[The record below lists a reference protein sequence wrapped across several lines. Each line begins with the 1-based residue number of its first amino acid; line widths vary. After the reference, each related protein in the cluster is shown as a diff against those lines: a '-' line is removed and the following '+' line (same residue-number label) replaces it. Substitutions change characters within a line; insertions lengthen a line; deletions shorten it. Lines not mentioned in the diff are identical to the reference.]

1 MIDCD
6 LNFPT
11 MPCPT
16 PYDGS
21 ILKAANFLISKRPR
35 GWKEELG
42 KLKSMRTAAVNPNK
56 LDQRDW
62 PIRFRLISPGVVLPQ
77 QVVMTLFVSMIEV

>member
-1 MIDCD
+1 
-6 LNFPT
+6 

-21 ILKAANFLISKRPR
+21 IGDAVDFLIEKRPR

-42 KLKSMRTAAVNPNK
+42 KLKAMETASTDLYNLEKN
-56 LDQRDW
+56 DW
-62 PIRFRLISPGVVLPQ
+62 PIRFRHISPGVVLPQ
-77 QVVMTLFVSMIEV
+77 QVIMSFIVSMIEV

>member
-1 MIDCD
+1 
-6 LNFPT
+6 

-21 ILKAANFLISKRPR
+21 IVDAADFLIEKRPR

-42 KLKSMRTAAVNPNK
+42 KLKDMTSAADNLNK

-62 PIRFRLISPGVVLPQ
+62 PIRFRKISPGIVLPQ
-77 QVVMTLFVSMIEV
+77 QVVMTLFVSMIKV

>member
-1 MIDCD
+1 
-6 LNFPT
+6 

-21 ILKAANFLISKRPR
+21 IGDAVHFLIEKRPR

-42 KLKSMRTAAVNPNK
+42 KLKAMESASIDPSK
-56 LDQRDW
+56 LDKNDW
-62 PIRFRLISPGVVLPQ
+62 PIRFRHISPGVVLPQ

>member
-1 MIDCD
+1 
-6 LNFPT
+6 

-21 ILKAANFLISKRPR
+21 IDDAANFLISERPR

-42 KLKSMRTAAVNPNK
+42 KLKEMSAAANNPNK
-56 LDQRDW
+56 LDCDW
-62 PIRFRLISPGVVLPQ
+62 PIRFRNISPGVVLPQ

>member
-1 MIDCD
+1 
-6 LNFPT
+6 

-21 ILKAANFLISKRPR
+21 IDDAANFLISERPR

-42 KLKSMRTAAVNPNK
+42 KLKAMETASNEPSQ
-56 LDQRDW
+56 LDKNDW
-62 PIRFRLISPGVVLPQ
+62 PIRFRHINPGVVPPQ
-77 QVVMTLFVSMIEV
+77 QVIMSFIVSMIEV

>member
-1 MIDCD
+1 
-6 LNFPT
+6 

-21 ILKAANFLISKRPR
+21 IDDAASFLINERPR

-42 KLKSMRTAAVNPNK
+42 KLKNMASAANNPNK
-56 LDQRDW
+56 LDRDW

>member
-1 MIDCD
+1 
-6 LNFPT
+6 

-16 PYDGS
+16 PYNGS
-21 ILKAANFLISKRPR
+21 IVAAASFLINERPR

-42 KLKSMRTAAVNPNK
+42 KLKAMETAAVNPNK

-62 PIRFRLISPGVVLPQ
+62 PIRFRVISPGVVLTQ